1 MWLKIKETL
10 TIQQTVSLINGE
22 TVGIFNS
29 MITTDDSYNSLKY
42 DLCLGYY
49 MERSGDK
56 TISQT
61 YKRLMQ
67 LKNQNPTIV
76 DTADDLLGKI
86 IRNKFNSKWSK
97 QYLALLQEQ
106 YNPITDYE
114 HSETITKD
122 NTDTTTFDTTVENSG
137 NRGSKVT
144 TTFSDNSNDKV
155 YGFNSTSPVNTD
167 ASSTTSTETSQGL
180 ATDNT
185 TNNTEEKTGTDTR
198 SHIADERK
206 NISGRNLTVAELI
219 DKELDMRNR
228 QIFFDIVYE
237 DIDSIAT
244 IGVYTYE
251 PDEYN
256 PIKEYIL
263 TDLAIDSNGVYLAV
277 NYGADGFARVSVNVE
292 PPLQDKVATENGI
305 VTADSEYYG
314 LRSVNVQVEGEDV
327 KLVPLTVTANKT
339 NYSPASYNA
348 DGFSNIY
355 TDIPEKPEYDGEVVI
370 E

>member
-1 MWLKIKETL
+1 MIRLKIKETL

-29 MITTDDSYNSLKY
+29 MILTEDSYSSLKY

-56 TISQT
+56 PISQT

-86 IRNKFNSKWSK
+86 IRNKFSSKWSK

-106 YNPITDYE
+106 YNPLVDYE
-114 HSETITKD
+114 HSETVTKD
-122 NTDTTTFDTTVENSG
+122 NTDTTTYDTTVENSG

-144 TTFSDNSNDKV
+144 TTFEDNSNDKV
-155 YGFNSTSPVNTD
+155 FGFNSTSAVNTD
-167 ASSTTSTETSQGL
+167 TSTSTSTETSQGL

-185 TNNTEEKTGTDTR
+185 TSNTEEKSGTDTK

-244 IGVYTYE
+244 IGVYTFE
-251 PDEYN
+251 PDDYN
-256 PIKEYIL
+256 PVKEYIL
-263 TDLAIDSNGVYLAV
+263 IDFKATENDTYLAV
-277 NYGADGFARVSVNVE
+277 NYGADGFKKFEV
-292 PPLQDKVATENGI
+292 
-305 VTADSEYYG
+305 
-314 LRSVNVQVEGEDV
+314 DV
-327 KLVPLTVTANKT
+327 K
-339 NYSPASYNA
+339 
-348 DGFSNIY
+348 
-355 TDIPEKPEYDGEVVI
+355 PELLPEYNGEI
-370 E
+370 IIGGDLNGSN